1 MPDSNFTTQGTDRSI
16 PQLLRDLT
24 NQYSQLMRDEFAL
37 MKAEMQQKVNQ
48 VASGAVMLG
57 VGAVLGLAAL
67 IFLLLA
73 ATLALAN
80 VVAPWLSALI
90 VGGATLVV
98 ALIVVS
104 KGRSNLKTA
113 NLQPQRSINSVR
125 EDARFT
131 KEHAK

>member
-1 MPDSNFTTQGTDRSI
+1 MPDSTPTTDRSI
-16 PQLLRDLT
+16 PELLRDLT

-37 MKAEMQQKVNQ
+37 MKAEMSQKVSQ
-48 VASGAVMLG
+48 VSNGAVMLG

-80 VVAPWLSALI
+80 AVAPWLSALI
-90 VGGATLVV
+90 VGGATLLV
-98 ALIVVS
+98 ALIVIN
-104 KGRSNLKTA
+104 KGKSNLKTA
-113 NLQPQRSINSVR
+113 NLQPKRSMASVR

>member
-1 MPDSNFTTQGTDRSI
+1 MPDSTATTDRSI
-16 PQLLRDLT
+16 PELLRDLT

-37 MKAEMQQKVNQ
+37 MKAEMGQKVNQ
-48 VASGAVMLG
+48 VSNGAVMLG

-73 ATLALAN
+73 VTLALTN

-90 VGGATLVV
+90 VGGATLLV
-98 ALIVVS
+98 ALIVIN
-104 KGRSNLKTA
+104 KGKSNLKTA
-113 NLQPQRSINSVR
+113 NLQPKRSMASVR
-125 EDARFT
+125 EDAQFT